1 MRQEAPKYIP
11 TEPYKRLISI
21 LRSYKD
27 DVAELDKLTDD
38 GSKRYAELSRRVNA
52 VRKCLDR
59 LTEEQRVVLEQNLLN
74 GVALIYCYTTRAEF
88 TVKLWRKKFL
98 LDLAKELGEI

>member
-11 TEPYKRLISI
+11 TEPYKRLLSI

-27 DVAELDKLTDD
+27 DVAELEKLTDD

-52 VRKCLDR
+52 VSKCLDK
-59 LTEEQRVVLEQNLLN
+59 LTEEQRLILEQNLLD
-74 GVALIYCYTTRAEF
+74 GMSLIYCYTTKAEL
-88 TVKLWRKKFL
+88 TVKRWRKSFL

>member
-59 LTEEQRVVLEQNLLN
+59 LTEEQRVVLEQNLLD
-74 GVALIYCYTTRAEF
+74 GISLQYCFTSRDF
-88 TVKLWRKKFL
+88 STVKRWRKLFL